1 MAKNE
6 YFCFWARQL
15 YYYNC
20 ARVKLFFIGVF
31 PNVVFFPHL
40 KFFGFWVYNRGLAG
54 NKGKATIT
62 PQNQGAC
69 KVPKTC
75 YNRGFNTQHT
85 ERFKMTAKTVNYT
98 PEQTTKMV
106 ADYLAGATAETIATE
121 LGKTVRSV
129 VAKLSRE
136 GVYKA
141 KTYVSKTGAPVV
153 KKDAHADAIGAI
165 LKMSEN
171 EIESLTKANKT
182 ALEKIFSALANSKP
196 I

>member
-1 MAKNE
+1 M
-6 YFCFWARQL
+6 
-15 YYYNC
+15 
-20 ARVKLFFIGVF
+20 
-31 PNVVFFPHL
+31 
-40 KFFGFWVYNRGLAG
+40 
-54 NKGKATIT
+54 TT
-62 PQNQGAC
+62 
-69 KVPKTC
+69 KV
-75 YNRGFNTQHT
+75 
-85 ERFKMTAKTVNYT
+85 VNYT
-98 PEQTTKMV
+98 PEQTAQMV
-106 ADYLAGATAETIATE
+106 SDYSNGITVEAIAEK

-136 GVYKA
+136 KVYKA

-165 LKMSEN
+165 LKMTEA

>member
-1 MAKNE
+1 MA
-6 YFCFWARQL
+6 
-15 YYYNC
+15 
-20 ARVKLFFIGVF
+20 
-31 PNVVFFPHL
+31 
-40 KFFGFWVYNRGLAG
+40 
-54 NKGKATIT
+54 T
-62 PQNQGAC
+62 
-69 KVPKTC
+69 KV
-75 YNRGFNTQHT
+75 
-85 ERFKMTAKTVNYT
+85 VNYT
-98 PEQTTKMV
+98 PEQTAQMV
-106 ADYLAGATAETIATE
+106 SDYSNGITVEAIAEK

-136 GVYKA
+136 KVYIA

-165 LKMSEN
+165 LKMTES